1 MVSERPVAEL
11 IKEREPKLKEGIYVV
26 HGSEEFL
33 HKKLV
38 EKLKK
43 SFGTV
48 RTIFGGEL
56 KLEDFPSLLGEKSLF
71 GGSKSVVILQ
81 EGEKFFSK
89 LRKKQKEKLARLLR
103 RKVSNVLFILITVDL
118 KKGDLSKE
126 PYKTLFS
133 VAEGVFS
140 AKPLSRKQMAAAI
153 LNRFKK
159 EGIVP
164 EKGVIEYLLESF
176 ADLASLKMELEKLIT
191 YAKGQKKLTLS
202 EVKELVEGNP
212 QYTVFDLQSTY
223 FERDLRRTL
232 KTFEGLLEGL
242 TAYERNAL
250 CLQIEGL
257 FLSTLNRLLVAIER
271 TSKGENLKSFARE
284 IGLHYPFQVIQ
295 FERWLQVWDKT
306 KIVSSLRSLYKFDLN
321 VKTKFLPAEEEMRRF
336 LYATLSED

>member
-11 IKEREPKLKEGIYVV
+11 IKERELNLKGGIYVV

-48 RTIFGGEL
+48 RTVFGEEL

-71 GGSKSVVILQ
+71 GGSESVVVLQ

-89 LRKKQKEKLARLLR
+89 LRKKQKEKLVRLLR
-103 RKVSNVLFILITVDL
+103 RKVSNILFILITVDL
-118 KKGDLSKE
+118 KKGDLAKE

-133 VAEGVFS
+133 VAEEVFS

-159 EGIVP
+159 EDIVP
-164 EKGVIEYLLESF
+164 EKGVIEYLFESF
-176 ADLASLKMELEKLIT
+176 ADLVSLKMELEKLIT

-212 QYTVFDLQSTY
+212 QYTVFDLQNAY
-223 FERDLRRTL
+223 FERDLKSTL

-242 TAYERNAL
+242 TTYERSSL

-257 FLSTLNRLLVAIER
+257 LLSTLNRLLIANEKISEG
-271 TSKGENLKSFARE
+271 KELKSFARE
-284 IGLHYPFQVIQ
+284 IGLYYPFQVAQ
-295 FERWLQVWDKT
+295 FERWLRLWDRT
-306 KIVSSLRSLYKFDLN
+306 KVVSSLRNLYRFDLN
-321 VKTKFLPAEEEMRRF
+321 VKTKFLPAEEEMKRF
-336 LYATLSED
+336 FYTTLSGE